1 MMKKIITSVFAI
13 LFSVIAFS
21 QTVPFGQGYII
32 NGEIAGENNG
42 FVTLRSFF
50 RDGNEKVDTCFIEN
64 GTFTFRSPV
73 ENIIPAQ
80 LSVNG
85 LRGFRIYLEPSTYI
99 IKINPLK
106 ASETSIKGSK
116 STDDWYNVTNALKDE
131 DYDVHMRRLEN
142 WVLNNPT
149 NIFCSDVISSFLSY
163 NWGYDELNKTLNTLL
178 KPASQTYHYLKL
190 REREEGLSTVAIGKK
205 APDFT
210 LASVEGGN
218 INLRNHLRGKK
229 LLLIDF
235 WASWCKPC
243 REENPNVVV
252 AFEKYQ
258 DKGFSVLGVSL
269 DKDKTAWKNAIAND
283 KLSWAHVSDLKMW
296 NNEVAKKYFI
306 NSIPANVLVDENGVI
321 IARNL
326 KGTDLIDKLEE
337 LTNSYGFEING
348 NITGIDDGKVKLNLL
363 LEGGQKKTL
372 TTDIIDGKFKFSGVV
387 DFVCMG
393 QISLPTKNGDISFFM
408 ENSKISITGT
418 KDNLENVSIKGSPQ
432 NDNFSSIV
440 EYCNSSK
447 NPLQTLTSEVVKRP
461 NSFYAPLIISNYLAP
476 YISNIEL
483 KKAVNALDGDAK
495 KMFQYKLLVD
505 YVAEM
510 EAKEKVG
517 EKAIDFVLPDVNG
530 VDVSMLEFIKTK
542 KYVLIDFWAS
552 WCVPCR
558 NESKYLTQA
567 YQKFNKHGFD
577 ILGVSL
583 DKYRDNWLKGISE
596 DGLIW
601 TNVSDLKQWN
611 SVVVKLYK
619 LESIPQNILVDSQGN
634 IIARNLRGDNLISTL
649 NELFAK

>member
-1 MMKKIITSVFAI
+1 MKKIITSVFAI

-80 LSVNG
+80 LTVNG
-85 LRGFRIYLEPSTYI
+85 LRGFRIYLEPATYI

-116 STDDWYNVTNALKDE
+116 STDDWYHVTNALKDE

-149 NIFCSDVISSFLSY
+149 NIFCSDIISSFLSY

-252 AFEKYQ
+252 AFEKYK

-283 KLSWAHVSDLKMW
+283 KLAWAHVSDLKMW

-619 LESIPQNILVDSQGN
+619 LESIPQNILVDNQGN

>member
-1 MMKKIITSVFAI
+1 MKKIITSVFAI